1 MSYIQVSNIKKFY
14 QLGGKDKIQI
24 LHDISVKFE
33 KGEFVSILG
42 ESGSGKSTLMN
53 IIGGMDR
60 DFEGNVIVEGK
71 SLHDM
76 KEKEIDDY
84 RKLKIGFIFQSFNLI
99 GHLSV
104 LDNVLMTMQMT
115 SMSSSERTTKA
126 TELLTELGLGEH
138 LYKRPNQLSGGQ
150 KQRVAIARALSND
163 PDIILADEPT
173 GALDKKNSEQIMQLL
188 DQIAAKGK
196 LVITV
201 THSQK
206 VANYGTRIITMDDG
220 KIIKDETLKR
230 SYSPNSGITDTKT
243 KTKTKTKNLR
253 FGAAI
258 KMAIKNVQLNLKRNL
273 LVSFGG
279 AIGILSVI
287 LMLGLGSGVT
297 NYISNEINSSLNPN
311 LIQITKATENE
322 GGKTETKQGP
332 LPNPVQ
338 KTTPL
343 NQSDLNKVENIK
355 HVKHV
360 DKVFTLTMGSSVNYN
375 DKSIDIVQL
384 QTMNDTVKASDL
396 SSGSLPKE
404 NEIVLSDTAAKK
416 IMDSPQKIV
425 GEKVDFYVKTTDE
438 KHRPIILIKEVTVSG
453 VVKGTMNQDV
463 AYATYD
469 TLTQMYISKNME
481 LKATQLNVT
490 VDNQKNVDGVQAKLE
505 AAGFT
510 GTGVG
515 SILNQV
521 TKYLNIATYVLAGIA
536 GISLLVSAI
545 MIIVVLYISV
555 VERTKEIGIL
565 RAVGARRKD
574 IKRIFFAEAAIL
586 GLSSGI
592 IGVVIAAIVGLVGN
606 NVMEKVVD
614 AKLINV
620 SVGYMLLGICI
631 SVGISIVAALFPSS
645 KAAKLDPME
654 SLRYE

>member
-14 QLGGKDKIQI
+14 QLGGKDKIQV
-24 LHDISVKFE
+24 LHNVSVGFE

-71 SLHDM
+71 NLHDM

-99 GHLSV
+99 SHLSV
-104 LDNVLMTMQMT
+104 LENVLMTMQMT
-115 SMSSSERTTKA
+115 SMSSSERTIKA
-126 TELLTELGLGEH
+126 TELLSELGLGEH
-138 LYKRPNQLSGGQ
+138 LYKKPNQLSGGQ

-188 DQIAAKGK
+188 DEIAAKGK

-220 KIIKDETLKR
+220 KIIKDESLKK
-230 SYSPNSGITDTKT
+230 SYSPNRGITDT

-258 KMAIKNVQLNLKRNL
+258 KMAIKNVQLNLRRNL

-287 LMLGLGSGVT
+287 LMLGLGSGIT
-297 NYISNEINSSLNPN
+297 NYINNEINSSLNPN
-311 LIQITKATENE
+311 LIQITKETENE
-322 GGKTETKQGP
+322 GGKTGSKQGP

-343 NQSDLNKVENIK
+343 NQTDLNEVINIS

-375 DKSIDIVQL
+375 DMSIDIVQL

-396 SSGSLPKE
+396 TSGSLPKE

-416 IMDSPQKIV
+416 IVDSPKDLV
-425 GEKVDFYVKTTDE
+425 GKKVDFYVKTTDE

-463 AYATYD
+463 AYVTYD
-469 TLTQMYISKNME
+469 TLTQMYNSKNME

-490 VDNQKNVDGVQAKLE
+490 VDNQKHVDGVQAKLE
-505 AAGFT
+505 AVGFT

-515 SILNQV
+515 SMLNQV
-521 TKYLNIATYVLAGIA
+521 TKYLNIATSVLAGIA

-574 IKRIFFAEAAIL
+574 IKRIFFAEAAVL

-592 IGVVIAAIVGLVGN
+592 IGVVIAAIVGFVGN
-606 NVMEKVVD
+606 NVMEKVFD

-620 SVGYMLLGICI
+620 SVGYMLLGIGI

>member
-14 QLGGKDKIQI
+14 QLGGKDKIQV
-24 LHDISVKFE
+24 LHNVSVGFE

-99 GHLSV
+99 SHLSV
-104 LDNVLMTMQMT
+104 LENVLMTMQMT
-115 SMSSSERTTKA
+115 SMSSSERTIKA
-126 TELLTELGLGEH
+126 TELLSELGLGEH
-138 LYKRPNQLSGGQ
+138 LYKKPNQLSGGQ

-188 DQIAAKGK
+188 DEIAAKGK

-220 KIIKDETLKR
+220 KIIKDESLKK
-230 SYSPNSGITDTKT
+230 SYSPNRGITDTKT
-243 KTKTKTKNLR
+243 KTKTKNLL

-258 KMAIKNVQLNLKRNL
+258 KMAIKNVQLNLRRNL

-287 LMLGLGSGVT
+287 LMLGLGSGIT
-297 NYISNEINSSLNPN
+297 NYINNEINSSLNPN
-311 LIQITKATENE
+311 LIQITKETENE
-322 GGKTETKQGP
+322 GGKTGSKQGP

-343 NQSDLNKVENIK
+343 NQTDLNKVINIS
-355 HVKHV
+355 HVKYV

-375 DKSIDIVQL
+375 DMSIDIVQL

-396 SSGSLPKE
+396 TSGSLPKE

-416 IMDSPQKIV
+416 IVDSPKDLV
-425 GEKVDFYVKTTDE
+425 GKKVDFYVKTTDE

-463 AYATYD
+463 AYVTYD
-469 TLTQMYISKNME
+469 TLTQMYNSKNME

-490 VDNQKNVDGVQAKLE
+490 VDNQKHVDGVQAKLE
-505 AAGFT
+505 AVGFT

-515 SILNQV
+515 SMLNQV

-574 IKRIFFAEAAIL
+574 IKRIFFAEAAVL

-592 IGVVIAAIVGLVGN
+592 IGVVIAAIVGFVGN
-606 NVMEKVVD
+606 NVMEKVFD

-620 SVGYMLLGICI
+620 SVGYMLLGIGI

>member
-14 QLGGKDKIQI
+14 QLGGKDKIQV
-24 LHDISVKFE
+24 LHNVSVGFE

-99 GHLSV
+99 SHLSV
-104 LDNVLMTMQMT
+104 LENVLMTMQMT
-115 SMSSSERTTKA
+115 SMSSSERTIKA
-126 TELLTELGLGEH
+126 TELLSELGLGEH
-138 LYKRPNQLSGGQ
+138 LYKKPNQLSGGQ

-188 DQIAAKGK
+188 DEIAAKGK

-220 KIIKDETLKR
+220 KIIKDESLKK
-230 SYSPNSGITDTKT
+230 SYSPNRGITDT

-258 KMAIKNVQLNLKRNL
+258 KMAIKNVQLNLRRNL

-287 LMLGLGSGVT
+287 LMLGLGSGIT
-297 NYISNEINSSLNPN
+297 NYINNEINSSLNPN
-311 LIQITKATENE
+311 LIQITKETENE
-322 GGKTETKQGP
+322 GRKTGSKQGP

-343 NQSDLNKVENIK
+343 NQTDLNKVMNIS

-375 DKSIDIVQL
+375 DMSIDIVQL

-396 SSGSLPKE
+396 TSGSLPKE

-416 IMDSPQKIV
+416 IVDSPKDLV
-425 GEKVDFYVKTTDE
+425 GKKVDFYVKTTDE

-463 AYATYD
+463 AYVTYD
-469 TLTQMYISKNME
+469 TLTQMYNSKNME

-490 VDNQKNVDGVQAKLE
+490 VDNQKHVDGVQAKLE
-505 AAGFT
+505 AVGFT

-515 SILNQV
+515 SMLNQV

-574 IKRIFFAEAAIL
+574 IKRIFFAEAAVL

-592 IGVVIAAIVGLVGN
+592 IGVVIAAIVGFVGN
-606 NVMEKVVD
+606 NVMEKVFD

-620 SVGYMLLGICI
+620 SVGYMLLGIGI

>member
-14 QLGGKDKIQI
+14 QLGGKDKIQV
-24 LHDISVKFE
+24 LHDVSVGFE

-60 DFEGNVIVEGK
+60 DFEGNIIVDGK
-71 SLHDM
+71 SMHDM
-76 KEKEIDDY
+76 KEKEVDDY

-99 GHLSV
+99 SHLSV

-115 SMSSSERTTKA
+115 NLSSSERIAKA
-126 TELLTELGLGEH
+126 TELLTDLGLENH
-138 LYKRPNQLSGGQ
+138 LHKKPNQLSGGQ
-150 KQRVAIARALSND
+150 KQRVAIARALTND

-188 DQIAAKGK
+188 NSIAAKGK

-206 VANYGTRIITMDDG
+206 VANFGTRIITMDDG
-220 KIIKDETLKR
+220 KITKDDSIKKA
-230 SYSPNSGITDTKT
+230 YAPNNDRTE
-243 KTKTKTKNLR
+243 TKTKNLP
-253 FGAAI
+253 FIAAI

-297 NYISNEINSSLNPN
+297 NYINKEINSNLNPD

-322 GGKTETKQGP
+322 DGKTGSKQGM

-338 KTTPL
+338 ETPPI
-343 NQSDLNKVENIK
+343 NQTDLNKVKNIE
-355 HVKHV
+355 HVKRV
-360 DKVFTLTMGSSVNYN
+360 DKVFTLTMGSSLNYN
-375 DKSIDIVQL
+375 DKSIDIVQF

-396 SSGSLPKE
+396 TSGSLPQE
-404 NEIVLSDTAAKK
+404 SEIVLSDTAAKK
-416 IMDSPQKIV
+416 IEDSTKDLV
-425 GEKVDFYVKTTDE
+425 GKKVDFYVKTTDE
-438 KHRPIILIKEVTVSG
+438 NHRPIILTKQVTVSG

-463 AYATYD
+463 AYATYE
-469 TLTQMYISKNME
+469 TLTQMYNSQNMD

-490 VDNQKNVDGVQAKLE
+490 IDDQKHVDDVQAKLE

-521 TKYLNIATYVLAGIA
+521 TKYLNIATFVLAGIA

-565 RAVGARRKD
+565 RAIGARRKD
-574 IKRIFFAEAAIL
+574 IKRIFFAEAAVL

-592 IGVVIAAIVGLVGN
+592 IGVVIAAIIGLVGN
-606 NVMEKVVD
+606 NVMEKVFE

-620 SVGYMLLGICI
+620 SVGYMLLGIGI
-631 SVGISIVAALFPSS
+631 SVCISIVAALFPSS

>member
-14 QLGGKDKIQI
+14 QLGGKDNIQV
-24 LHDISVKFE
+24 LHNVSVEFE

-71 SLHDM
+71 NLHDM

-99 GHLSV
+99 SHLSV

-115 SMSSSERTTKA
+115 SMSSSERTTQA

-188 DQIAAKGK
+188 DEIAAKGK

-220 KIIKDETLKR
+220 KIIKDETLKK
-230 SYSPNSGITDTKT
+230 SYSPNSGITDT

-297 NYISNEINSSLNPN
+297 NYINNEINSSLNPN
-311 LIQITKATENE
+311 LIQITKATETEN
-322 GGKTETKQGP
+322 GKTETKQGP

-343 NQSDLNKVENIK
+343 NQSDLDKVKYIK

-396 SSGSLPKE
+396 TSGSLPKE

-416 IMDSPQKIV
+416 IVDSPKKIV

-469 TLTQMYISKNME
+469 TLTQMYLSKNME

-490 VDNQKNVDGVQAKLE
+490 VDNPKNVDGVQAKLE

-586 GLSSGI
+586 GLLSGI

-620 SVGYMLLGICI
+620 SVGYMLLGIGI

>member
-1 MSYIQVSNIKKFY
+1 MSYIQVSNIKKY
-14 QLGGKDKIQI
+14 YRLGGKYKIQV
-24 LHDISVKFE
+24 LHDVSVAFE

-60 DFEGNVIVEGK
+60 DFEGNVIVDGK
-71 SLHDM
+71 SLIDM
-76 KEKEIDDY
+76 KEKEVDDY

-99 GHLSV
+99 SHLSV

-115 SMSSSERTTKA
+115 SLSSSERTAKA
-126 TELLTELGLGEH
+126 TDLLTELGLGNH
-138 LYKRPNQLSGGQ
+138 LHKKPNQLSGGQ
-150 KQRVAIARALSND
+150 KQRVAIARSLSND

-188 DQIAAKGK
+188 DGIAAKGK

-206 VANYGTRIITMDDG
+206 VANFGTRIITMDDG
-220 KIIKDETLKR
+220 QIIKDEKLKK
-230 SYSPNSGITDTKT
+230 SYAPNNGITDTKT
-243 KTKTKTKNLR
+243 KTKNLL

-297 NYISNEINSSLNPN
+297 NYINKEINSNLTPN

-322 GGKTETKQGP
+322 DGKTGSKQGM

-338 KTTPL
+338 ETPSI
-343 NQSDLNKVENIK
+343 NQTDLSKVKNIK

-360 DKVFTLTMGSSVNYN
+360 DKVFTLTMGSSLNHN
-375 DKSIDIVQL
+375 DKSIDIVQF

-396 SSGSLPKE
+396 TSGSLPKE

-416 IMDSPQKIV
+416 IVDFTKDLV
-425 GEKVDFYVKTTDE
+425 GKKVDFYVKTTDE
-438 KHRPIILIKEVTVSG
+438 NHRPIILTKQVTVSG

-469 TLTQMYISKNME
+469 TLTQMYNSKNIE

-490 VDNQKNVDGVQAKLE
+490 VDNQKHVDGVQAKLE

-565 RAVGARRKD
+565 RAIGARRKD
-574 IKRIFFAEAAIL
+574 IKRIFFAEATVL

-592 IGVVIAAIVGLVGN
+592 IGVVIAAIVGLIGN
-606 NVMEKVVD
+606 NVMEKVFE

-620 SVGYMLLGICI
+620 SVGYMLLGIGI
-631 SVGISIVAALFPSS
+631 SVGISIVAALFPAS